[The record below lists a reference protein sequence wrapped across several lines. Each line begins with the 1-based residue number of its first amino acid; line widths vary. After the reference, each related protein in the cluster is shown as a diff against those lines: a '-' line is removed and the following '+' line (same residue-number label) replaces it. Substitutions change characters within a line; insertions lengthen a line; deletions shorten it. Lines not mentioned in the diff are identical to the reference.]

1 MAWSIGTAPQIG
13 KDFSLNPECPIKRA
27 VLDRFAHA
35 LRRDVGLVVPWH
47 DELS

>member
-13 KDFSLNPECPIKRA
+13 KVFSLNPECPIKRA
-27 VLDRFAHA
+27 VLDRFAHVF
-35 LRRDVGLVVPWH
+35 RRDVDRVASWH